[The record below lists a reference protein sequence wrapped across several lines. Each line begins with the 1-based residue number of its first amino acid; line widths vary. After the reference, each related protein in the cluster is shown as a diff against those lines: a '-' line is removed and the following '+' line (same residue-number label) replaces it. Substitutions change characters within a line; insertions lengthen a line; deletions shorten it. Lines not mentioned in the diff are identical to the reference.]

1 VSKEPIVVI
10 TGAAGALGRA
20 AVTAFLAREARLALV
35 DMDRGLLEK
44 AFPQLASDS
53 RHLLLAADVT
63 SESSMAQTAKEILA
77 KTGRVDS
84 LVHIAGGFTMG
95 ESVFTLSRQTW
106 DHMLNLNAW
115 SFVATVKPF
124 VESMKGSGGSI
135 VAVTARAAS
144 AGAAQMSA
152 YCAAKSAL
160 QRLVESLSAEVRE
173 NNIRVNSVA
182 PSIIDTPANRAAMP
196 DADHSR
202 WVPTAHLAETI
213 AFLTSEAAASI
224 HGQHLVVAARS

>member
-1 VSKEPIVVI
+1 
-10 TGAAGALGRA
+10 
-20 AVTAFLAREARLALV
+20 
-35 DMDRGLLEK
+35 
-44 AFPQLASDS
+44 
-53 RHLLLAADVT
+53 
-63 SESSMAQTAKEILA
+63 
-77 KTGRVDS
+77 
-84 LVHIAGGFTMG
+84 
-95 ESVFTLSRQTW
+95 
-106 DHMLNLNAW
+106 
-115 SFVATVKPF
+115 
-124 VESMKGSGGSI
+124 
-135 VAVTARAAS
+135 
-144 AGAAQMSA
+144 MSA

-213 AFLTSEAAASI
+213 AFLTSDAAASI

>member
-1 VSKEPIVVI
+1 MSKEPTVVI

-20 AVTAFLAREARLALV
+20 VVAAFLARKARLALV
-35 DMDRGLLEK
+35 DMERGLLEK
-44 AFPQLASDS
+44 AFPQPASDT

-63 SESSMAQTAKEILA
+63 SESSMAQAAKEILA
-77 KTGRVDS
+77 KTGRVDA
-84 LVHIAGGFTMG
+84 LIHIAGGFTMG

-106 DHMLNLNAW
+106 DHMLNLNGW

-124 VESMKGSGGSI
+124 VESMKATGGSI

-160 QRLVESLSAEVRE
+160 QRLVESLSAEVRDS
-173 NNIRVNSVA
+173 NIRVNSVA

-213 AFLTSEAAASI
+213 AFLTSDAAASI